1 MTEKLAEV
9 AAEAEVAA
17 AVAVVLWMAAVAVA
31 SGFAATPMA
40 EAVADV
46 VSVDDADAA
55 VWALAAEVGVVDYQY

>member
-1 MTEKLAEV
+1 VTEKLAEV

>member
-1 MTEKLAEV
+1 
-9 AAEAEVAA
+9 
-17 AVAVVLWMAAVAVA
+17 MAAVAIA
-31 SGFAATPMA
+31 SGFVATPMA